1 MSIYRM
7 IKAQHYYDKIKM
19 YGRRLD
25 TSISEGS
32 ADYST
37 VWPVYGSHEGAES
50 TGLRPH
56 HSARP
61 Q

>member
-25 TSISEGS
+25 TSVNLWRKCS
-32 ADYST
+32 
-37 VWPVYGSHEGAES
+37 
-50 TGLRPH
+50 L
-56 HSARP
+56 
-61 Q
+61 